1 MAWQCPPATPPAT
14 KGGYMDIYKLV
25 VEFQTKVLGNRPY
38 FDNPDLKE
46 YKFMVDTL
54 EEEIQEFKDGYANNS
69 FNEMADAL
77 IDLIYFALGHS
88 YRMGINF
95 NDNFLLVHKANMQKI
110 KANTD
115 RGETDA
121 EKPEGWQ
128 EPKFKPLVKMPQLF
142 IDAAEVQQEKDKDY
156 NNKNSRRE
164 YFPFGL
170 KSYIQ
175 MIWIKV
181 LRMVNVVDK
190 DKVFNEPLHDSII
203 DLVNY
208 ASFLYDEIYFDD
220 TDTEF
225 EEE

>member
-1 MAWQCPPATPPAT
+1 L
-14 KGGYMDIYKLV
+14 DIYNLV
-25 VEFQTKVLGNRPY
+25 VEFQKKVLNNKPY
-38 FDNPDLKE
+38 FDLPNDQEFL
-46 YKFMVDTL
+46 FMVNTL
-54 EEEIQEFKDGYANNS
+54 EEELQEFKDGYKNKS
-69 FNEMADAL
+69 YNEMADAL

-88 YRMGINF
+88 FRMGINF

-110 KANTD
+110 KAKTN

-128 EPKFKPLVKMPQLF
+128 EPEFKSTLKMPLLF
-142 IDAAEVQQEKDKDY
+142 IDAAKVQQDKDQDY
-156 NNKNSRRE
+156 NNKNSRKE

-190 DKVFNEPLHDSII
+190 EKVFNEPLHDSII

-208 ASFLYDEIYFDD
+208 ASFLYDEIYYDEL
-220 TDTEF
+220 DTEF

>member
-1 MAWQCPPATPPAT
+1 
-14 KGGYMDIYKLV
+14 MDIYNLV
-25 VEFQTKVLGNRPY
+25 VEFQKKVLNNKPY
-38 FDNPDLKE
+38 FDLPNDQEFL
-46 YKFMVDTL
+46 FMVNTL
-54 EEEIQEFKDGYANNS
+54 EEELQEFKDGFKNKSY
-69 FNEMADAL
+69 NEMADAL

-88 YRMGINF
+88 FRMGINF

-110 KANTD
+110 KANTS

-156 NNKNSRRE
+156 NNKNLRRE

-190 DKVFNEPLHDSII
+190 EKVFNEPLHDSII

-208 ASFLYDEIYFDD
+208 ASFLYDEIYYDEL
-220 TDTEF
+220 DTEF

>member
-1 MAWQCPPATPPAT
+1 
-14 KGGYMDIYKLV
+14 MDIYNLV
-25 VEFQTKVLGNRPY
+25 VEFQKKVLNNKPY
-38 FDNPDLKE
+38 FDLPNNQEFL
-46 YKFMVDTL
+46 FMVNTL
-54 EEEIQEFKDGYANNS
+54 EEELQEFKDGFKNKSY
-69 FNEMADAL
+69 NEMADAL

-88 YRMGINF
+88 FRMGINF

-121 EKPEGWQ
+121 KKPEGWL
-128 EPKFKPLVKMPQLF
+128 EPEYKPLVKMPQLF

-220 TDTEF
+220 VDTEF

>member
-1 MAWQCPPATPPAT
+1 
-14 KGGYMDIYKLV
+14 MDIYKLV

-46 YKFMVDTL
+46 YKFIVDTL

-121 EKPEGWQ
+121 KKPEGWK
-128 EPKFKPLVKMPQLF
+128 EPEFKPLVKMPQLF

-220 TDTEF
+220 IDTEF